1 MTRPTLRLPALQ
13 LLIASVCLCAAP
25 QLMAANYFKCK
36 GPDGSTIF
44 SDTECPDSSEVLTE
58 KTLKAGAL
66 TGHVENA
73 QFHDKKPK
81 LSLEEMLQLR
91 AQLAQALG
99 SLNPLKLAAVEHRMS
114 NGEWARQMQDL
125 GFEPK
130 TMKSSDISKV
140 KLGKSGSI
148 IANLDAHFGD
158 GKLLVL
164 TPTEVLGGTQYEWQ
178 CAANFSPLIM
188 EKLPCESRK
197 IHQ

>member
-1 MTRPTLRLPALQ
+1 VTPPIFRLSTLP
-13 LLIASVCLCAAP
+13 LLAASFCLCAAP

-44 SDTECPDSSEVLTE
+44 SDTECPESSEILTE

-73 QFHDKKPK
+73 QFHDKKPQ
-81 LSLEEMLQLR
+81 LSLEEMLELR

-99 SLNPLKLAAVEHRMS
+99 SLNPLKLAAVEHRMG
-114 NGEWARQMQDL
+114 NGEWARKVEDL
-125 GFEPK
+125 GFQSE

-148 IANLDAHFGD
+148 VANLDPHFGA

-197 IHQ
+197 IHR